1 MGGGVDE
8 VSMSAA
14 RPTTT
19 LKDPDFTKPSV
30 DVDEWRDEPVRHRYV
45 HGTFEGTDLR
55 FSYYFPPEEQYA
67 GRFFQPILAVSGTE
81 HAFGSSMLQGMG
93 GSIAF
98 AVDSGAYMV
107 ESNLGSLTPY
117 PGEDGTVTGYRA
129 SAAAAEYSRILAA
142 EMYGEHRPYG
152 YCYGGSGGGYKTMSC
167 MENTDVWDGGVPFII
182 GSPMSLPNVF
192 AVQAHAMRIL
202 WEKFPQ
208 IVDAVDPG
216 GSGDIYAGLSAE
228 EREALEEVTRM
239 GFPPRAWFD
248 AERIAQGYTGV
259 WSMLGNNMIKYDPDY
274 FEDFWSVPGYLGANP
289 TESLVH
295 ARIQHKATVVK
306 PIMADDAEEYGL
318 GTGVAI
324 FRSEAMADIPIALKL
339 DGLPDGTLMGAML
352 SMTSGKATGHN
363 FWIISAQGDIVVTG
377 QGETEFA
384 ALSSVAAGDE
394 VLIDNSVYLAFQTYH
409 RHQVHPDFRVWDQ
422 FCVAG
427 RPVYPQRP
435 NVIGPQFT
443 FPGAGSVQS
452 GRFSGKVI
460 VVECLMDEAAYPW
473 QAAWYDGLVHEV
485 QPDADDKFR
494 LWFVDH
500 AMHMAPHVA
509 PDDPRPVR
517 TTRIVNYGGVLEQAL
532 RDLAAWVE
540 KGAAP
545 PASTTYQVIDGQ
557 VFVPAK
563 ASDRK
568 GVQPTVEVT
577 ANGRARAD
585 VAVGEEVHFAA
596 TVEAPPGTGTL
607 VSAEWDFDG
616 SGEFA
621 VSSSVLDGS
630 CSLLSLTAA
639 HTFTEPGAYFPALRV
654 RTQRH
659 SNMRKLHARIE
670 NLGRVRVVV
679 E

>member
-1 MGGGVDE
+1 
-8 VSMSAA
+8 MSAV
-14 RPTTT
+14 RRTTN
-19 LKDPDFTKPSV
+19 LKDPDYTDPYV
-30 DVDEWRDEPVRHRYV
+30 DIDEWRDEPVRHRYV
-45 HGTFEGTDLR
+45 HGGFEGTDLR
-55 FSYYFPPEEQYA
+55 FSYYFPREEQYA

-81 HAFGSSMLQGMG
+81 HTFGSSMLQGMG

-98 AVDSGAYMV
+98 AIDSGAYMV

-216 GSGDIYAGLSAE
+216 GSGDMYAGLSAE
-228 EREALEEVTRM
+228 EREALAEVTRM

-248 AERIAQGYTGV
+248 VERIAQGYTGV
-259 WSMLGNNMIKYDPDY
+259 WSMLGNNMMKYDPAY
-274 FEDFWSVPGYLGANP
+274 FEDFWSLPGYLGANP
-289 TESLVH
+289 TESLLQ
-295 ARIQHKATVVK
+295 ARIQHKTTVVK
-306 PIMADDAEEYGL
+306 PIMADEAEKYGL

-324 FRSEAMADIPIALKL
+324 FRTEAMADIPVALQL
-339 DGLPDGTLMGAML
+339 DGLPDGGLMGSML
-352 SMTSGKATGHN
+352 SMTSGKGAGHN
-363 FWIISAQGDIVVTG
+363 FWIIRAQGDIVVTG

-384 ALSSVAAGDE
+384 ALSGVAAGDE

-427 RPVYPQRP
+427 QPVYPQRP
-435 NVIGPQFT
+435 NVIGPQFS
-443 FPGAGSVQS
+443 FPGAGSIQS
-452 GRFSGKVI
+452 GRFAGKVI

-473 QAAWYDGLVHEV
+473 QAAWYDDLVHEV
-485 QPDADDKFR
+485 QPDADDRFR
-494 LWFVDH
+494 LWYVDH
-500 AMHMAPHVA
+500 AMHMRPQVG
-509 PDDPRPVR
+509 PGDPRPVR

-532 RDLAAWVE
+532 LDVAAWVE
-540 KGAAP
+540 KGEAP

-557 VFVPAK
+557 VFVPAG
-563 ASDRK
+563 ASERK

-577 ANGRARAD
+577 ANGSARAD
-585 VAVGEEVHFAA
+585 VAVGEEVSFAA
-596 TVEAPPGTGTL
+596 LVEAPPGTGTV

-616 SGEFA
+616 SGDFA

-630 CSLLSLTAA
+630 SRRLTVSAA
-639 HTFTEPGAYFPALRV
+639 HTFTEPGTYFAALQV

-659 SNMRKLHARIE
+659 SNTRQPHTLIE

-679 E
+679 G